1 MDTDTTSPAAVGT
14 SSPAAA
20 PPVPARQWL
29 WLWRYPWAVVL
40 APLVVFIR
48 GIAGPSLYAPGD
60 GAQLFVPWFIVSA
73 RSWLSGHLPT
83 WNPWAQSGMPLLASG
98 QAGTL
103 YPPNLLFLVLTPTL
117 ANNLGIV
124 VTFVIA
130 GLGAWLLARRLT
142 GDGVAAAVGGLGF
155 GLCSFLFAHIGHQ
168 SLIAGAAWLPW
179 MLLGYELVRERFT
192 PSRLLLGAAAV
203 ALAAFSGHS
212 QIFFMDLL
220 VLAVY
225 VAASA
230 FLGKP
235 DRPVRS
241 ALVALL
247 LVATGLGLSAVH
259 LLPTALVAQASV
271 RHDLSYAGAMTFSL
285 PIRQLPMLVFPYL
298 FGKSLPGGPYASTY
312 GGVFSL
318 TELSGYPGLALLV
331 LAFAGMVALRADRRA
346 RALVAVGA
354 FCLVMAVGPATPL
367 SRVVFRLPVYGQFRA
382 WGRYIYGVDLAVAM
396 LGAYGVKL
404 VRSGT
409 RQQRRLAT
417 VLAVAAGTAAVVA
430 ALWLPHLRDVSR
442 LVPGGKPVAAAL
454 LIPCAFALAAVLG
467 AAGLIRTRAGALLIV
482 AVVAA
487 DLFFSFGGFYEWR
500 QVGPTAAAYRQDI
513 ATPATPWGGVA
524 TAPGGI
530 GRYLYIGTDAR
541 PIGLDFVDV
550 TDAKRLRSVNAD
562 NVLMAK
568 DYSDAIGMTDAGLV
582 LFTEELWRPTSHV
595 LDLLR
600 VTTVVLNPEFA
611 RGGPGPSSL
620 LANGRPAGGLVRY
633 EYQPKLPEAFLVGST
648 SRTNLS
654 SAFDD
659 IHGSSPFDPAAV
671 ALLDGPCPRCP
682 TGPPGPA
689 GTAGSVTWGVNR
701 VGVTVDATRPALL
714 VLSQAWSAGWE
725 ALIDGQVVPV
735 VRVDGLVQ
743 GVPVPAG
750 SHRVEL
756 AYRAP
761 GLRTGFLITL
771 GTLAAILLM
780 AALSPLR
787 TTLRKRVVSRSGR
800 PDTVRG
806 TVNQR

>member
-1 MDTDTTSPAAVGT
+1 
-14 SSPAAA
+14 
-20 PPVPARQWL
+20 
-29 WLWRYPWAVVL
+29 VVL

-155 GLCSFLFAHIGHQ
+155 GLSSFLFAHIGHQ

-179 MLLGYELVRERFT
+179 MLLGYELVRERLT

-241 ALVALL
+241 ASVALL

-404 VRSGT
+404 VRSGA

-467 AAGLIRTRAGALLIV
+467 AAGLIRTRAGALLVV

-648 SRTNLS
+648 SRTNLP
-654 SAFDD
+654 SAIHD

-701 VGVTVDATRPALL
+701 VGVSVDATRPALL

-725 ALIDGQVVPV
+725 ALIDGQVAPV